1 MTFHQNLDLTTS
13 LHPIQSG
20 HLQSTASPVRTP
32 FGGPVALPEF
42 DTLKVTIDADI
53 RTIWCHMDVPG
64 KPIVTRGLLQDLG
77 DLQDALAGINADNT
91 AATGLPLSYFVFAS
105 HAQGVF
111 SLGGDLA
118 LFAESVGSGD
128 RETIHDYATSCI
140 DVVYRNLHAFNLPV
154 ITMALVQGDAL
165 GGGFETALS
174 YDLIVAER
182 SSKMGFPEIL
192 FNLFPGMGAYSFLA
206 RRLDAVRAEK
216 MIMSGRIYTAEEL
229 HEMGIVDVLAE
240 DGCGEAAVYEYIQK
254 NAAKHNAHR
263 AIYQARRRCNPI
275 TRNELR
281 DIVDVWTDAVFQLSD
296 ADIRKMARL
305 MAAQDRRFQ
314 RAAPSFAMAAG

>member
-1 MTFHQNLDLTTS
+1 MTFHQTLDLAKSTKTFEQ
-13 LHPIQSG
+13 PA
-20 HLQSTASPVRTP
+20 LQSTAAAVRTNT
-32 FGGPVALPEF
+32 GASIELPTYDNIE
-42 DTLKVTIDADI
+42 LSIDADV
-53 RTIWCHMDVPG
+53 RTFWCHMDVPA
-64 KPIVTRGLLQDLG
+64 KPIVTRGLLG
-77 DLQDALAGINADNT
+77 DLRHMQDSMPALFAEHTD
-91 AATGLPLSYFVFAS
+91 ATGLPLSYFVFAS
-105 HAQGVF
+105 RASGVY

-118 LFAESVGSGD
+118 FFAESVRTGD
-128 RETIHDYATSCI
+128 RAAIHNYATTCV
-140 DVVYRNLHAFNLPV
+140 DVVYQNINAFNLPM

-174 YDLIVAER
+174 FDLIIAER
-182 SSKMGFPEIL
+182 GSKMGFPEIL

-254 NAAKHNAHR
+254 NSAKHNAHR

-275 TRNELR
+275 TRSELR
-281 DIVDVWTDAVFQLSD
+281 DIVDVWTDAVFRLSD
-296 ADIRKMARL
+296 ADIRKMSRL
-305 MAAQDRRFQ
+305 MTAQDRRFQ
-314 RAAPSFAMAAG
+314 KSPAALATVG